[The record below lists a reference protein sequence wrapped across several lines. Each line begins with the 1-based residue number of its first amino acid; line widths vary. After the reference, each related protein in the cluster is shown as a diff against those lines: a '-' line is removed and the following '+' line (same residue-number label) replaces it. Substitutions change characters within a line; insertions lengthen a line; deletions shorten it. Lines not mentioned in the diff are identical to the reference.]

1 MDAESSVVKH
11 RNVSELKDAGP
22 RVGARGDEMVVS
34 RMKLS
39 DYILIIYNKNY
50 VALEIF
56 CARWSGADSPEPV
69 PWCSYTGAS
78 VLIVKDRSGLHTLL
92 CCL

>member
-34 RMKLS
+34 
-39 DYILIIYNKNY
+39 
-50 VALEIF
+50 
-56 CARWSGADSPEPV
+56 
-69 PWCSYTGAS
+69 
-78 VLIVKDRSGLHTLL
+78 
-92 CCL
+92 